1 LRSYPAERPE
11 KSVGSSEEEP
21 VTDSDG
27 NVASTTNHVEKR
39 GRQMVS
45 MYPLLQAAATYTREY
60 TGAWGMLGAGVGAG
74 LATIGAGIGIGRLAG
89 QAMDGMAR
97 QPEMAGRIQTGAII
111 FAALIEG
118 VALFAAVIAFQIV
131 GKF

>member
-1 LRSYPAERPE
+1 
-11 KSVGSSEEEP
+11 
-21 VTDSDG
+21 
-27 NVASTTNHVEKR
+27 
-39 GRQMVS
+39 MVS
-45 MYPLLQAAATYTREY
+45 IFALLQAGAAAVSQPGTFNAPYS
-60 TGAWGMLGAGVGAG
+60 GAWAMLGAGIGAG

-118 VALFAAVIAFQIV
+118 VALFAVVISFLIQ
-131 GKF
+131 GKFNF